1 MAIVIPKY
9 TQVEIQ
15 PRQVAQAYNPQAIAA
30 AGQTY
35 AQPIAEVSNFAT
47 KIAEAENAIAVAD
60 AVQTQQK
67 NKFDMYLKS
76 SQEWQNNPG
85 GFADYFSTQIQDID
99 KSVRENL
106 RSEKAKRDYDEKV
119 ASTNFQ
125 YYQKASV
132 YEQDRRIQIIVGNF
146 ERSTEELVTN
156 ASALGGGGEDWSTVS
171 NAIAAQRDAAVA
183 VLPIEQVDKHIR
195 NITENA
201 ANAFAAA
208 LVSAN
213 PDAGIEQIRAGKI
226 PVSSEQRA
234 KLEKFYFENQ
244 PDIFKV
250 YGNPNTQQKP
260 SLGDGSFEYNIGNL
274 LNIEGGYNKNDGGS
288 GFPVIYG
295 INEKWW
301 PKEFKEAMRI
311 TQEQGEAAGKAYAE
325 GFYKRE
331 YWDKYDLESVPLES
345 RAIVFDGIVNQ
356 GLTKLVDAAKSGA
369 TPEQLLQIRAE
380 RYKKTAQQPGM
391 EQNFNGWMNRL
402 SSFGNR
408 PNSPYQ
414 DAKALERI
422 KKDPVQ
428 AMKEADLGKTV
439 QERVEWQFANLGTPR
454 ELAAVMSSVESETT
468 AQAFANTKTVD
479 EFIGLSRQVKQT
491 YGEYA
496 ENAIRQIAGTNKL
509 TDVQQVALRL
519 ATDNENTY
527 RQHIE
532 FVYKSNVKDARSN
545 LNAGKDETDVE
556 SPSKM
561 IDNALSQSM
570 KKNGITAALYTE
582 GFSDADISQRLN
594 TYKAIAYN
602 YKLSNPGAT
611 PEKAAEF
618 ALQPVLG
625 TNAYKEFNG
634 SFFRVSKKFMDE
646 ADTISD
652 NIKPALENIIQRY
665 NESGGFFVESGTAT
679 STIER
684 GGIKYEVDDI
694 RVEMT
699 EDGKSLL
706 VKDAADRLFI
716 VDNQPLRLDF
726 AWLLNPNLQQVQQ
739 NSSGAPVYTVT
750 NPAAKRMME
759 GQ

>member
-15 PRQVAQAYNPQAIAA
+15 PRQVAQAYNPQAIEA

-35 AQPIAEVSNFAT
+35 AQPIAEVSNFAA
-47 KIAEAENAIAVAD
+47 KIAEAQNAIAVAD

-67 NKFDMYLKS
+67 NKFDVFNKS
-76 SQEWQNNPG
+76 SQEWQNSPE
-85 GFADYFSTQIQDID
+85 GFTDYFNTQIQDID
-99 KSVRENL
+99 KSIRESL

-119 ASTNFQ
+119 APTNFQ

-132 YEQDRRIQIIVGNF
+132 YEQDRGIQIIVGNF

-156 ASALGGGGEDWSTVS
+156 ASALGSGNEDWSAVS
-171 NAIAAQRDAAVA
+171 NAIAAQRDAAVV
-183 VLPIEQVDKHIR
+183 VLPVEQVDKHMR
-195 NITENA
+195 KITEDA

-226 PVSSEQRA
+226 PVSPEQRA
-234 KLEKFYFENQ
+234 KLEKLYFENQ
-244 PDIFKV
+244 PDIFKL

-274 LNIEGGYNKNDGGS
+274 LNLEGGFNKNDGGS
-288 GFPVIYG
+288 GFPVVYG

-311 TQEQGEAAGKAYAE
+311 TQEQGEAAGKVYAE
-325 GFYKRE
+325 DFYKRE

-369 TPEQLLQIRAE
+369 TPEQLLQMRAE
-380 RYKKTAQQPGM
+380 RYQKTAQQPGM

-402 SSFGNR
+402 SFFGNR

-414 DAKALERI
+414 DAKALENI
-422 KKDPVQ
+422 KKDPVK
-428 AMKEADLGKTV
+428 AMKEAGLGETV
-439 QERVEWQFANLGTPR
+439 PERVEWQFANLGTPR
-454 ELAAVMSSVESETT
+454 ELAAVMSSVESEST
-468 AQAFANTKTVD
+468 AQKFASAKTVD
-479 EFIGLSRQVKQT
+479 EFIGFSRQLKQV
-491 YGEYA
+491 YGENA
-496 ENAIRQIAGTNKL
+496 ENALRQIAGTNKL

-527 RQHIE
+527 RQHIK
-532 FVYKSNVKDARSN
+532 FAFKSNLKDARSN
-545 LNAGKDETDVE
+545 LNAGKDETDIT
-556 SPSKM
+556 SPSKI
-561 IDNALSQSM
+561 IDNALGKSI
-570 KKNGITAALYTE
+570 KENGIMTALRGE
-582 GFSDADISQRLN
+582 GFTDADIAQRLS
-594 TYKAIAYN
+594 TYKTIAYN

-611 PEKAAEF
+611 PEAVAEF

-625 TNAYKEFNG
+625 THAYKEFNG

-646 ADTISD
+646 ADAISD
-652 NIKPALENIIQRY
+652 NLKPALESVIQRY
-665 NESGGFFVESGTAT
+665 NESGGFSVESGTAT

-684 GGIKYEVDDI
+684 GGITYEVDDI

-706 VKDAADRLFI
+706 VKDAANRLFI
-716 VDNQPLRLDF
+716 VDGKPLRLDF
-726 AWLLNPNLQQVQQ
+726 AWLLNPNLQQ
-739 NSSGAPVYTVT
+739 
-750 NPAAKRMME
+750 K

>member
-47 KIAEAENAIAVAD
+47 KIVEAEDAIAVAD

-67 NKFDMYLKS
+67 NKFDMFR
-76 SQEWQNNPG
+76 QESEKWQNSPT
-85 GFADYFSTQIQDID
+85 GFTDYFNTQIQDID
-99 KSVRENL
+99 KSVRQSL

-213 PDAGIEQIRAGKI
+213 PDAGIEEIRAGKI
-226 PVSSEQRA
+226 PVSPEQRA
-234 KLEKFYFENQ
+234 KLEKLYFENQ
-244 PDIFKV
+244 PNIFQV
-250 YGNPNTQQKP
+250 YGNPNIQQKP
-260 SLGDGSFEYNIGNL
+260 LLGDGSFEFNFGNL
-274 LNIEGGYNKNDGGS
+274 LNLEGGHNKNDGGS

-325 GFYKRE
+325 DFYKRE

-380 RYKKTAQQPGM
+380 RYQKTAQQPGM
-391 EQNFNGWMNRL
+391 GQNLNGWMNRL

-414 DAKALERI
+414 NAKALESI

-428 AMKEADLGKTV
+428 EMYLAGLGKTP

-479 EFIGLSRQVKQT
+479 EFIGLSRQLKQV
-491 YGEYA
+491 YGEHA
-496 ENAIRQIAGTNKL
+496 KNALRQIAGTNKL

-519 ATDNENTY
+519 ATDNESTY

-532 FVYKSNVKDARSN
+532 FAFKSNLKDARSN
-545 LNAGKDETDVE
+545 LNAGKDETDIA
-556 SPSKM
+556 SPSKI
-561 IDNALSQSM
+561 IDNALGKSM
-570 KKNGITAALYTE
+570 KENGIMTALRGE
-582 GFSDADISQRLN
+582 GFTDADIAQRLS
-594 TYKAIAYN
+594 TYQTIAYN
-602 YKLSNPGAT
+602 YQLSNPGAT
-611 PEKAAEF
+611 PEKVAEF

-625 TNAYKEFNG
+625 THAYKEFNG
-634 SFFRVSKKFMDE
+634 SFFRVSKNFMDE

-652 NIKPALENIIQRY
+652 NLKPALESIIQRY
-665 NESGGFFVESGTAT
+665 NESGGFFVESNTAT

-684 GGIKYEVDDI
+684 GGITYEVDDI

-699 EDGKSLL
+699 EDGKGLF
-706 VKDAADRLFI
+706 VKDAANRLFI
-716 VDNQPLRLDF
+716 VDGKPLRLDF
-726 AWLLNPNLQQVQQ
+726 AWLLNPNLQQ
-739 NSSGAPVYTVT
+739 
-750 NPAAKRMME
+750 K